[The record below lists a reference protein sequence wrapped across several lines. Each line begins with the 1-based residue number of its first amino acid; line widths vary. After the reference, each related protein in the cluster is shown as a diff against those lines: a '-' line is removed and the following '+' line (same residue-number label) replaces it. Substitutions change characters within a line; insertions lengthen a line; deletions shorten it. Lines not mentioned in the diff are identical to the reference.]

1 MDQKRYHIIVAAVIF
16 AILTWLSINMRDEYT
31 ITKQIPVVL
40 ENMKEGQAL
49 KYPLPTNVN
58 VRLRGNG
65 WQLAGLYLSPD
76 VKYFIDVSSIGEE
89 KFIITGRDL
98 LEHIKLPVVLQ
109 PIDVKPDTLVL
120 ALDEYGE
127 KEVPIEP
134 RIVLEFRDG
143 YGQVGQMQFLP
154 DSLRIGGSQTIL
166 GNISGWPTEYR
177 KFDNLHS
184 PLDVDIPLEVPT
196 THSIEL
202 FTSVTHL
209 RLNVQPFAEKTFS
222 GITMNCQGA
231 PTNREVIFIP
241 PKIDLIARGGIDQ
254 LARLTD
260 TDFQPTVP
268 YSDLVQDT
276 VTSVAP
282 HLNDLDGVKIVS
294 IKPEHVRF
302 IIRKRL

>member
-1 MDQKRYHIIVAAVIF
+1 MDKKRYHIIIASVIF

-76 VKYFIDVSSIGEE
+76 VKYFIDVSSIGED
-89 KFIITGRDL
+89 KFIITGHDL
-98 LEHIKLPVVLQ
+98 LEHIKLPVALQ
-109 PIDVKPDTLVL
+109 PIDVKPDTLTL
-120 ALDEYGE
+120 GLDEYGE
-127 KEVPIEP
+127 KEVPVET

-143 YGQVGQMQFLP
+143 YGQVGPMQLLP
-154 DSLRIGGSQTIL
+154 ESLRIGGSQTIL
-166 GNISGWPTEYR
+166 ANISGWPTEYR

-184 PLDVDIPLEVPT
+184 PLDVDIPLETPS

-202 FTSVTHL
+202 FTSSTHL
-209 RLNVQPFAEKTFS
+209 RLNVQPFAEKSLS
-222 GITMNCQGA
+222 GIAISCQDV
-231 PTNREVIFIP
+231 PLNREVIFIP
-241 PKIDLIARGGIDQ
+241 PKVDLIARGGIDQ

-268 YSDLVQDT
+268 YGDLVQDT
-276 VTSVAP
+276 VTSVVP
-282 HLNDLDGVKIVS
+282 HLNEIDGVKIVS

-302 IIRKRL
+302 IIRKKL